1 MTIPFRDFT
10 CVNKIKMIAIWSFL
24 LLSLKN
30 EMIRIT
36 LWFNKMWR
44 VMCLWRSQFLLDPN
58 SLPIDRSRTRKID
71 ILFYLKSCAK
81 LKHKTS
87 CRPNVFYGGIFFSS
101 DFFYSLKSA
110 SEWCNYFQEKENNWV
125 EREIIIG
132 AEKGFKKV
140 DILCVGI
147 YFCWSLLRELKTTKH
162 LYVTLNLNCVLT
174 SFNIV
179 FLAMKKSLK
188 WIGNFRGNPSIRMCG
203 SVQ

>member
-1 MTIPFRDFT
+1 ML
-10 CVNKIKMIAIWSFL
+10 NWNIKPVAEWHVYI
-24 LLSLKN
+24 
-30 EMIRIT
+30 
-36 LWFNKMWR
+36 
-44 VMCLWRSQFLLDPN
+44 
-58 SLPIDRSRTRKID
+58 
-71 ILFYLKSCAK
+71 
-81 LKHKTS
+81 
-87 CRPNVFYGGIFFSS
+87 FYGGIFFSS

-174 SFNIV
+174 SFNLV

-188 WIGNFRGNPSIRMCG
+188 WIGNFRGNSCVGGYSNQFFRHDEAIYYKTTN
-203 SVQ
+203 